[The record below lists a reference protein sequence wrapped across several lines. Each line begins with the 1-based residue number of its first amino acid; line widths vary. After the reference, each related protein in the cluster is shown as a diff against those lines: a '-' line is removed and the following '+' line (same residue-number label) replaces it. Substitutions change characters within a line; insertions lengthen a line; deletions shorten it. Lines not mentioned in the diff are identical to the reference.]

1 MRGTTSSTP
10 EWTQE
15 TNTRSDCITGNI
27 ISWPGGSV
35 IRESDGTTTAI
46 SATELNANG
55 FPYCLTLLVTV
66 TPNTPVGPLTS
77 GASSA
82 SVLFQDPSKYCNNFI
97 RCLFYLSILDL
108 VMPVVSAEFSLLSNG
123 SFQITVSWQVSSNF
137 DFDLFLS
144 CHLYCSVTAHR
155 YQQSNC

>member
-1 MRGTTSSTP
+1 MRGTTPTTL
-10 EWTQE
+10 EWDQE
-15 TNTRSDCITGNI
+15 INAQSDCVTGYI

-35 IRESDGTTTAI
+35 IRDGTTTAI

-82 SVLFQDPSKYCNNFI
+82 SVLFQDPGKYCNHF
-97 RCLFYLSILDL
+97 
-108 VMPVVSAEFSLLSNG
+108 
-123 SFQITVSWQVSSNF
+123 
-137 DFDLFLS
+137 
-144 CHLYCSVTAHR
+144 
-155 YQQSNC
+155 